1 VKRAYITF
9 ADGELYESLAGVL
22 DESIMMFSEY
32 PLIIYRKYDLGLN
45 ADDDLS
51 KSGYKY
57 KLLACLKSLE
67 LYDEVVWL
75 DTDCLVTSNI
85 DKIWFES
92 WRIEDYPLLP
102 KHRFFNSVIWL
113 ANRPNYNDPNFIKPA
128 KDRVGITEHSFENVY
143 LQACFMF
150 FNKECRNFF
159 KEAISYYDGYDSN
172 VFQFGDET
180 ILNCMIWKRFGY
192 NLGSVFL
199 CSCYHSPDFLESVI
213 KTKNRDEYK
222 SLFDRSV
229 FNTGYGYYTWSEHM
243 SSDRSNPFP
252 LPILENNFENIM
264 FFHGSKDPILHR
276 HYLSCMKENRKER
289 FKRSFPI

>member
-1 VKRAYITF
+1 MKRAYITF

-32 PLIIYRKYDLGLN
+32 PLIIYRKYDLDLN
-45 ADDDLS
+45 AGDDLS

-75 DTDCLVTSNI
+75 DTDCLVTNNI

-159 KEAISYYDGYDSN
+159 EEAISYYDGYDPN

-180 ILNCMIWKRFGY
+180 ILNCMIWKRFGS

-276 HYLSCMKENRKER
+276 HYLSCMKENRKR
-289 FKRSFPI
+289 AF